1 MKTDFSSKEGI
12 LNSPSGDGGI
22 MVTGANGQLGRELS
36 ELSASYPEYDFL
48 FLSHSELEIENA
60 VKVKSFFKKNLPQF
74 CINCAAYTAVDK
86 AESEKEQAFLI
97 NGEAVGN
104 LAVACKEHNTKFIH
118 ISTDYV
124 FDGNAS
130 VPYKEDAPTNPQN
143 VYGASK
149 LKGEELAL
157 QYNPETFIIRTS
169 WVYSSYGKNFVKTM
183 LRLMNEKE
191 EINIV
196 NDQHGSPTYAGD
208 LAEVIMQIIG
218 KLTSH
223 PERQPKDSRLTT
235 DRGIY
240 HYSNDGII
248 TWYDFAIAVK
258 ELTESSCGINPITT
272 DQYPAPA
279 KRPLYSVLDKIKIQE
294 TLGIALKDWK
304 QSLDVCIQKI
314 KNAPK

>member
-22 MVTGANGQLGRELS
+22 MVTGANGQLGMELRELS
-36 ELSASYPEYDFL
+36 VSYSQYNFI
-48 FLSHSELEIENA
+48 FLSHNELAIENA
-60 VKVKSFFKKNLPQF
+60 DEIKLYFEKNHPQF

-86 AESEKEQAFLI
+86 AELEKEQAFLI

-124 FDGNAS
+124 FDGTAS
-130 VPYKEDAPTNPQN
+130 VPYKEDAPVNPQS

-149 LKGEELAL
+149 LEGEKLAL
-157 QYNPETFIIRTS
+157 QYNPETSIIRTS

-183 LRLMNEKE
+183 LKLMKEKE

-196 NDQHGSPTYAGD
+196 NDQRGSPTYAGD
-208 LAEVIMQIIG
+208 LAEAIMQIIG

-223 PERQPKDSRLTT
+223 PERQPKDSRLPT

-258 ELTESSCGINPITT
+258 ELTGSSCRINPITT
-272 DQYPAPA
+272 DKYPTPA
-279 KRPLYSVLDKIKIQE
+279 KRPLYSVLDKIKIHE
-294 TLGIALKDWK
+294 TFGIKLKDWK
-304 QSLDVCIQKI
+304 ASLFVCLKKI
-314 KNAPK
+314 KNTL